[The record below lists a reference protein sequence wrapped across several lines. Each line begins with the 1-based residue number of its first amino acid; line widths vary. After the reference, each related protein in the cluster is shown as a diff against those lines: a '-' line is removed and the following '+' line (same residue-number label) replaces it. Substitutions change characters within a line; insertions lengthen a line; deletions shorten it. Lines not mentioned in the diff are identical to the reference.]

1 MNQITMRSIRR
12 ILCAVLVAVGGLS
25 FVSHPT
31 AAQPPSALWEN
42 KVPVKRVE
50 KPQRTPPKPRPKP
63 KIVKKQ
69 PVIVEQ
75 IQLLSLRWS
84 VNKGGFADAP
94 DPAKNPKPIN
104 PEETFKVN
112 DHLQLVFTVNQDG
125 YLYIIQ
131 EKDLT
136 MVFPDKRINNGNNF
150 VKKNQQI
157 TIPSNCD
164 KNYRTPDG
172 KSIVDANGNCWFE
185 VSDTDDDLTLIFSR
199 DKIDNLPNS
208 ATDDGTILIK
218 KEVLTEVKSG
228 SRQQFSKTN
237 PNGTTVQFTN
247 LNRNDNEELI
257 IETKIRHQ

>member
-1 MNQITMRSIRR
+1 MNEITMYTIQR
-12 ILCAVLVAVGGLS
+12 ILCVLIVVVGGVSVLS
-25 FVSHPT
+25 RLT
-31 AAQPPSALWEN
+31 AAQSPSALWEN

-69 PVIVEQ
+69 PIVVEQ

-84 VNKGGFADAP
+84 ANKGGFADTP
-94 DPAKNPKPIN
+94 DPTRNPKPIN

-136 MVFPDKRINNGNNF
+136 MVFPDKRINNGLNF

-157 TIPSNCD
+157 VIPSNCASEYKD
-164 KNYRTPDG
+164 K
-172 KSIVDANGNCWFE
+172 NGNCWFRVE
-185 VSDTDDDLTLIFSR
+185 NTDDDLTLIFSR
-199 DKIDNLPNS
+199 DKIDDLPNS
-208 ATDDGTILIK
+208 ANDEGTIIVK
-218 KEVLTEVKSG
+218 KAVLAEVKSG

-237 PNGTTVQFTN
+237 PNATTVQFTN

>member
-1 MNQITMRSIRR
+1 MNVFRR
-12 ILCAVLVAVGGLS
+12 NICVLILSGLS
-25 FVSHPT
+25 GWACQT
-31 AAQPPSALWEN
+31 LAQSPSALWEN

-69 PVIVEQ
+69 PIVVEQ

-84 VNKGGFADAP
+84 ANKGGFADAP

-131 EKDLT
+131 DKDLT
-136 MVFPDKRINNGNNF
+136 MVFPDKRINNGQNF
-150 VKKNQQI
+150 VKKDQRI
-157 TIPSNCD
+157 VIPSNCVGEIKD
-164 KNYRTPDG
+164 K
-172 KSIVDANGNCWFE
+172 NGNCWFRVE
-185 VSDTDDDLTLIFSR
+185 NTDDDLTLIFSR
-199 DKIDNLPNS
+199 DKIDDLPNS
-208 ATDDGTILIK
+208 ANDDGTIIVK
-218 KEVLTEVKSG
+218 KAVLAEVKSG
-228 SRQQFSKTN
+228 TRQQFSKTI
-237 PNGTTVQFTN
+237 PNATTVQFTN

>member
-1 MNQITMRSIRR
+1 MNQITMRLITRMF
-12 ILCAVLVAVGGLS
+12 CAALFTVGGLILLS
-25 FVSHPT
+25 RLT
-31 AAQPPSALWEN
+31 AAQAPSALWEN

-69 PVIVEQ
+69 PVVMEQ
-75 IQLLSLRWS
+75 IQLLSLRWNA
-84 VNKGGFADAP
+84 NKGGFADAP
-94 DPAKNPKPIN
+94 DPTKNPKPIN

-136 MVFPDKRINNGNNF
+136 MVFPDKRINDGLNF

-157 TIPSNCD
+157 VIPSNCASEYKD
-164 KNYRTPDG
+164 K
-172 KSIVDANGNCWFE
+172 NGNCWFRVE
-185 VSDTDDDLTLIFSR
+185 DSDDDLTLIFSR

-208 ATDDGTILIK
+208 ATDDGTITIK
-218 KEVLTEVKSG
+218 KEVLAEVKSG

-247 LNRNDNEELI
+247 LNRSDNEELI

>member
-1 MNQITMRSIRR
+1 MNEITMRSIRKN
-12 ILCAVLVAVGGLS
+12 LCVLIVAIIG
-25 FVSHPT
+25 VSYLPRPT
-31 AAQPPSALWEN
+31 AAQSPSALWEN

-69 PVIVEQ
+69 PIVVEQ

-84 VNKGGFADAP
+84 ANKGGFADAP
-94 DPAKNPKPIN
+94 DPTKNPKPIN

-136 MVFPDKRINNGNNF
+136 MVFPDKRINDGLNF

-157 TIPSNCD
+157 VIPSNCASEYKD
-164 KNYRTPDG
+164 K
-172 KSIVDANGNCWFE
+172 NGNCWFRVE
-185 VSDTDDDLTLIFSR
+185 NSDDDLTLIFSR
-199 DKIDNLPNS
+199 DKIDDLPNS
-208 ATDDGTILIK
+208 ANDDGTIIVK
-218 KEVLTEVKSG
+218 KEVLAKVKSG
-228 SRQQFSKTN
+228 THQQFSKTN
-237 PNGTTVQFTN
+237 PNATTVQFTN